1 VSTCEPSDN
10 LGGLRQ
16 AVQVER
22 RLAPGPLD
30 ALIALAVGILT
41 LVEVATEHLSPV
53 AASVPLGLLQAGALA
68 WRRKAQLASVL
79 VAVAALFVET
89 AAGVSLHK
97 PVSPIVVGLIV
108 VYSVAQYEP
117 LQRAIVGL
125 AAALAGIFA
134 SIQLAIANGESY
146 AGTDRAFVAFLLV
159 APWLVG
165 RALHGR
171 TREADDQAARAAQLE
186 REQQRAVEEERA
198 RIARELHDVIAHSLS
213 VMIVQAGAAE
223 EVAKRS
229 PERVLEPVRS
239 IQATGRQAL
248 LEMGRLLGMLRE
260 GSEEL
265 GLAPQPG
272 LADLDALVEETRQA
286 GLPVELTVDGT
297 KRPLTQALDLSA
309 YRIVQEAL
317 TNARKHAGEAAR
329 AQITL
334 RYGAEA
340 LEIDVVDDG
349 PGAGKASGGG
359 HGLIGMRERV
369 AVFGGNLETGP
380 RQGGGFAVRAVL
392 PLEA

>member
-1 VSTCEPSDN
+1 
-10 LGGLRQ
+10 
-16 AVQVER
+16 
-22 RLAPGPLD
+22 
-30 ALIALAVGILT
+30 
-41 LVEVATEHLSPV
+41 
-53 AASVPLGLLQAGALA
+53 
-68 WRRKAQLASVL
+68 
-79 VAVAALFVET
+79 
-89 AAGVSLHK
+89 
-97 PVSPIVVGLIV
+97 VVGLIV

>member
-1 VSTCEPSDN
+1 M
-10 LGGLRQ
+10 
-16 AVQVER
+16 
-22 RLAPGPLD
+22 PGRLD

-41 LVEVATEHLSPV
+41 LVEIASEHLTPY
-53 AASVPLGLLQAGALA
+53 AASVPLGLVQAAALA
-68 WRRKAQLASVL
+68 WRRRLPLAAVL
-79 VAVAALFVET
+79 TAVAALFVET

-97 PVSPIVVGLIV
+97 PLSPIVVGLV
-108 VYSVAQYEP
+108 LVYSVAQYEP
-117 LQRAIVGL
+117 LPRAVAGL

-134 SIQLAIANGESY
+134 SIQLAAANGESY

-159 APWLVG
+159 GPWLVG

-171 TREADDQAARAAQLE
+171 TREADEHAARAAQLE
-186 REQQRAVEEERA
+186 RDQQAAVEEERA

-213 VMIVQAGAAE
+213 VMIVQAGAGE

-229 PERVLEPVRS
+229 PERAIEPLQS

-272 LADLDALVEETRQA
+272 LDDLESLVDQARQA
-286 GLPVELTVDGT
+286 GLSVEFAVQGARRSLSPG
-297 KRPLTQALDLSA
+297 LDLSA

-317 TNARKHAGEAAR
+317 TNTRKHAGDAHAWV
-329 AQITL
+329 TL
-334 RYGAEA
+334 RYGADT
-340 LEIDVVDDG
+340 LEIAVIDDG
-349 PGAGKASGGG
+349 AGVHDGAGGG

-369 AVFGGNLETGP
+369 AVFGGTLETGP
-380 RQGGGFAVRAVL
+380 RPAGGFEVHAVL
-392 PLEA
+392 PLEASP